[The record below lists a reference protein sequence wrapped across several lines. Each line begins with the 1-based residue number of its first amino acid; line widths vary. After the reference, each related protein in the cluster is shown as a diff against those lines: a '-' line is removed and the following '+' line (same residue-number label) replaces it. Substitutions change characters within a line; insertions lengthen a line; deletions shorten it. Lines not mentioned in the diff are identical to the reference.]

1 MGPPRTNQEA
11 VSSEPGCL
19 VMAGPGAARH
29 LEKKRTSLRP
39 SGLSRAP
46 GRRREADGS
55 APSHPHCIW
64 GMNGSVLCPPG
75 FQAKAGSANAACVV
89 GSSWERRRP
98 GRGGGGSG
106 GPAASAALASAV
118 FPGIETP
125 ERWQAHP
132 SPTGRPPQEAC
143 QPDVPASFPRE
154 HTPRARAR
162 AHTRTRTPTLI
173 RALSP
178 LSP

>member
-39 SGLSRAP
+39 CGLSRAP

-75 FQAKAGSANAACVV
+75 FQAKAGSANAALRGRVQL
-89 GSSWERRRP
+89 GEATSRP
-98 GRGGGGSG
+98 QWWWVG
-106 GPAASAALASAV
+106 GPGSLRGPGFCY
-118 FPGIETP
+118 FPGNRNPRTLAGPSVSHRATP
-125 ERWQAHP
+125 AGSMPARCP
-132 SPTGRPPQEAC
+132 C
-143 QPDVPASFPRE
+143 Q
-154 HTPRARAR
+154 
-162 AHTRTRTPTLI
+162 
-173 RALSP
+173 LS
-178 LSP
+178 